1 MSEITF
7 KILVLGDSNVG
18 KTSLLLSYVDNFF
31 PESHIATIGVEY
43 KLKSITVKNIDVKLQ
58 LWDTSGQERFRSITS
73 NFLRN
78 ADGIIFVYDITNKK
92 SFDGLK
98 GWIRDAEN
106 VGGGFEKIIIGNKSD
121 LEGKRQVSLEVLEKY
136 GEKKKMRFFE
146 TSAKM
151 DVNVKQ
157 SFDTIASLIV
167 GNKTKEQLLEI
178 YGSRNES
185 FNINKSKTPEKSEKK
200 KKECCK

>member
-1 MSEITF
+1 
-7 KILVLGDSNVG
+7 
-18 KTSLLLSYVDNFF
+18 
-31 PESHIATIGVEY
+31 
-43 KLKSITVKNIDVKLQ
+43 
-58 LWDTSGQERFRSITS
+58 
-73 NFLRN
+73 
-78 ADGIIFVYDITNKK
+78 
-92 SFDGLK
+92 
-98 GWIRDAEN
+98 
-106 VGGGFEKIIIGNKSD
+106 
-121 LEGKRQVSLEVLEKY
+121 
-136 GEKKKMRFFE
+136 MRFFE

>member
-136 GEKKKMRFFE
+136 GEKKK
-146 TSAKM
+146 
-151 DVNVKQ
+151 
-157 SFDTIASLIV
+157 
-167 GNKTKEQLLEI
+167 
-178 YGSRNES
+178 NEV
-185 FNINKSKTPEKSEKK
+185 F
-200 KKECCK
+200 

>member
-98 GWIRDAEN
+98 SWIRDAEN